1 VEAPASGSL
10 KKLAIMKTS
19 ALQLARQIV
28 NDNKSF
34 IEGNIAEYMIQEVDS
49 NDNNFYQYLTDEE
62 IEEMNGNVQK
72 TQELGEE
79 VYTMLKENFNYD
91 ISEFEY

>member
-1 VEAPASGSL
+1 
-10 KKLAIMKTS
+10 MKNS

-49 NDNNFYQYLTDEE
+49 NYNNFFQYLTDAE
-62 IEEMNGNVQK
+62 IEEMNGNPEKWKV
-72 TQELGEE
+72 LGEE
-79 VYTMLKENFNYD
+79 VYTMLRENFDFD
-91 ISEFEY
+91 ITEFEY

>member
-1 VEAPASGSL
+1 
-10 KKLAIMKTS
+10 MKAS
-19 ALQLARQIV
+19 ALQLAKQIV

-49 NDNNFYQYLTDEE
+49 NDSNFYQYLTDEE
-62 IEEMNGNVQK
+62 IEEMNGNPEK
-72 TQELGEE
+72 WNELGEQ
-79 VYTMLKENFNYD
+79 VYEMLRSNFNYD

>member
-1 VEAPASGSL
+1 
-10 KKLAIMKTS
+10 MKAS
-19 ALQLARQIV
+19 ALQLAKQIV

-49 NDNNFYQYLTDEE
+49 NDSNFYQYLTDEE
-62 IEEMNGNVQK
+62 IEEMNEKPEKWN
-72 TQELGEE
+72 ELGEQ
-79 VYTMLKENFNYD
+79 VYEMLRINFNYD

>member
-1 VEAPASGSL
+1 
-10 KKLAIMKTS
+10 MKNS

-34 IEGNIAEYMIQEVDS
+34 IEGNIAEYMIEEIYS

-62 IEEMNGNVQK
+62 IEEMNDNVQK
-72 TQELGEE
+72 THELGEE
-79 VYTMLKENFNYD
+79 VFAMLKENFNYD

>member
-1 VEAPASGSL
+1 
-10 KKLAIMKTS
+10 MKSS
-19 ALQLARQIV
+19 ALQLAKQIV

-62 IEEMNGNVQK
+62 IEEMNGSVQK

-91 ISEFEY
+91 ISEFVY

>member
-1 VEAPASGSL
+1 
-10 KKLAIMKTS
+10 MKAS
-19 ALQLARQIV
+19 ALQLAKQIV

-49 NDNNFYQYLTDEE
+49 NDSNFYQYLTDEE
-62 IEEMNGNVQK
+62 IEEMNEKPEKWN
-72 TQELGEE
+72 ELGEQVHE
-79 VYTMLKENFNYD
+79 MLRSNFNYD

>member
-1 VEAPASGSL
+1 
-10 KKLAIMKTS
+10 MKSS
-19 ALQLARQIV
+19 ALQLAKQIV

-49 NDNNFYQYLTDEE
+49 NDSNFFQYLTDEE
-62 IEEMNGNVQK
+62 IEEMNGNPEK
-72 TQELGEE
+72 WNELGEE
-79 VYTMLKENFNYD
+79 VYEMLRTNFNYD

>member
-1 VEAPASGSL
+1 
-10 KKLAIMKTS
+10 MKNS

-49 NDNNFYQYLTDEE
+49 NDNNFFQYLTDAE
-62 IEEMNGNVQK
+62 IEEMNGNPEKWKV
-72 TQELGEE
+72 LGEE
-79 VYTMLKENFNYD
+79 VYTMLRENFDFD
-91 ISEFEY
+91 ITEFEY

>member
-1 VEAPASGSL
+1 
-10 KKLAIMKTS
+10 MKSS
-19 ALQLARQIV
+19 ALQLAKQIV

-91 ISEFEY
+91 ISEFVY